1 MLQLRT
7 VLGYRPQH
15 DSDGR
20 RYRIRNRNTLVAT
33 DAMSLFRGRLVSGWQ
48 SLLLFWFA
56 ILAVT
61 VVGWAVLDYLGP
73 PPERSVPNQVAADL
87 RHEAGP
93 VQPERPIAVPASP
106 VAIAPVRSVPDQ
118 QVPPPPRPLPDAQA
132 PGNVAQQSAPP
143 RSRVLI
149 VLHPAA
155 RSDNGMAAASRLA
168 AQVGL
173 APDQVDVGA
182 AGEVRSEATIR
193 FYSAG
198 DHAMARRLGQELKR
212 MGYAWRIENFA
223 DRAWAWKDQAIE
235 VWLPER

>member
-1 MLQLRT
+1 M
-7 VLGYRPQH
+7 
-15 DSDGR
+15 
-20 RYRIRNRNTLVAT
+20 AT

-56 ILAVT
+56 ILAVAA
-61 VVGWAVLDYLGP
+61 VGWAVLEFLGP
-73 PPERSVPNQVAADL
+73 PPERSARDQVAADL

-93 VQPERPIAVPASP
+93 VQPAPPKPEPSKPEPPKTVPAPP
-106 VAIAPVRSVPDQ
+106 VAVAPLRPAPDQ

-132 PGNVAQQSAPP
+132 PANAAQQSAPP
-143 RSRVLI
+143 RSRVLM

-155 RSDNGMAAASRLA
+155 RSDNRTAAASRLA

-182 AGEVRSEATIR
+182 PGEVRSEATVR

-212 MGYAWRIENFA
+212 MGYAWRIENFS